1 MRTFLEDLRDFF
13 SSPDF
18 IAVAVICLVL
28 AAAGG
33 PWRSA
38 LAARPYPWA
47 TTAACTIWD
56 ESPALDALEAVHE
69 ALDQIRSLDLDF

>member
-1 MRTFLEDLRDFF
+1 MRTFFEDLRDFF

-18 IAVAVICLVL
+18 IAVTVICLVL

-38 LAARPYPWA
+38 LAARPDPWA
-47 TTAACTIWD
+47 TAGSCMIWD
-56 ESPALDALEAVHE
+56 KSPALDALEAVHE
-69 ALDQIRSLDLDF
+69 AMDQIRSLDLDF